1 MKKYMMSL
9 VLALLLPVGVF
20 AVELPETRP
29 EQVGL
34 SAEKLDEMSAHFQ
47 AYVDEGRLAGLTTL
61 VARKGKVAHFKTY
74 GVLDTEAGRALP
86 EDAIFRIYSMT
97 KPITGVALMMLYEEG
112 KFELDDAVSRY
123 IPEFANARVFKAERE
138 DGTFETVPATREI
151 TIRDLMRHTA
161 GLTYGVF
168 GDTPVD
174 KSYLKNQ
181 LIGVDQPLSE
191 WVPKLARQPLLY
203 QPGAAWV
210 YSLSVE
216 VQGYLVEVLSG
227 QPFDAFLKER
237 LFDPLGMHDTDFYVP
252 ADKLDRFVGIYELDD
267 EKKLRAS
274 KSKLLQDYSI
284 NPQFKSGG
292 GGLVS
297 TTADY
302 WKFAQMVANGGSL
315 DGITFLTPQT
325 VAMMARNQ
333 LPEALPGIAGGKRG
347 LGFGLDFAVVL
358 DPEKYGNT
366 GEVGEFF
373 WGGMAN
379 TVFWIDP
386 THDIVAILMTNI
398 LPSGVYEVRNEMRT
412 YVNDA
417 IVD

>member
-1 MKKYMMSL
+1 MKKYILSL
-9 VLALLLPVGVF
+9 VLACLLPMGVF
-20 AVELPETRP
+20 AAELPEADP
-29 EQVGL
+29 AEVGL
-34 SAEKLDEMSAHFQ
+34 SAEKLAEMSAHFQ
-47 AYVDEGRLAGLTTL
+47 AYVDDGKLAGLTTL

-74 GVLDTEAGRALP
+74 GALDTESGRTLP

-97 KPITGVALMMLYEEG
+97 KPVTGVALMMLYEEG
-112 KFELDDAVSRY
+112 KFELDDPVSKY
-123 IPEFANARVFKAERE
+123 IPEFADARVFKAEAE
-138 DGTFETVPATREI
+138 DGTLETEPAARDI
-151 TIRDLMRHTA
+151 TVRDLMRHTS

-181 LIGVDQPLSE
+181 LIGVDQPMAE
-191 WVPKLARQPLLY
+191 WVPRLAEQPLLY

-216 VQGYLVEVLSG
+216 VQGYLIEVLSG
-227 QPFDAFLKER
+227 QPFDEFLKER
-237 LFDPLGMHDTDFYVP
+237 IFDPLGMSDTDFYVP
-252 ADKLDRFVGIYELDD
+252 ADKLDRFVGIYELDE
-267 EKKLRAS
+267 EKKLIAARN
-274 KSKLLQDYSI
+274 KLLQDYSV

-302 WKFAQMVANGGSL
+302 WKFAQMVANGGTMN
-315 DGITFLTPQT
+315 GVTFLKPET
-325 VAMMARNQ
+325 VAMMSKNQ

-358 DPEKYGNT
+358 DPAKFGNT

-398 LPSGVYEVRNEMRT
+398 LPTGVYDVRGEMRT

>member
-1 MKKYMMSL
+1 MKKYLVSL
-9 VLALLLPVGVF
+9 VLIALAPFAVF
-20 AVELPETRP
+20 AADLPKAAPAEA
-29 EQVGL
+29 GL
-34 SAEKLDEMSAHFQ
+34 SAEKLAEMNAHFQ
-47 AYVDEGRLAGLTTL
+47 AYVDDGRLAGLTTL
-61 VARKGKVAHFKTY
+61 VARKGQVVDFQTY
-74 GVLDTEAGRALP
+74 GALDTESGQPMR

-112 KFELDDAVSRY
+112 KFALDDPVSKY
-123 IPEFANARVFKAERE
+123 IPGFADARVFKSEAE
-138 DGTFETVPATREI
+138 DGTLVTEPAARDITV
-151 TIRDLMRHTA
+151 RDLMRHTS

-168 GDTPVD
+168 GNTPVD
-174 KSYLKNQ
+174 KSYLKSQ
-181 LIGVDQPLSE
+181 LIGVDQPMAE
-191 WVPKLARQPLLY
+191 WVPRLAEQPLLY

-227 QPFDAFLKER
+227 QPFDEFLQER
-237 LFDPLGMHDTDFYVP
+237 IFDPLGMTDTGFYVP
-252 ADKLDRFVGIYELDD
+252 GDKLDRFVGIYELD
-267 EKKLRAS
+267 ENKKLVAS
-274 KSKLLQDYSI
+274 KNKLLQDFSL

-302 WKFAQMVANGGSL
+302 WRFAQMVANGGTL
-315 DGITFLTPQT
+315 DGVTILKPETI
-325 VAMMARNQ
+325 AMMSTNQ

-358 DPEKYGNT
+358 DPAKFGNT
-366 GEVGEFF
+366 GEAGEYF

-398 LPSGVYEVRNEMRT
+398 LPNGIYELRNEMRT

-417 IVD
+417 IAD